1 MDVINLGGG
10 IPDPMPDFLAR
21 PLAFAAR
28 LNAGGDPA
36 GDMELRRALAAK
48 LLRDQGLSF
57 DPPTGIVL
65 TTGAKQALLPALL
78 AMIEPGDEVLTFDP
92 CWVSYAPTIRL
103 AGGIPKPVPLARS
116 GDSFHLD
123 AALLRHA
130 VGDRTRAI
138 IVNTPH
144 NPTGRVFTHDEL
156 TDVAALALDH
166 NMWVLSDESFDK
178 FVFDGHRHV
187 SIAALEGMQRRTV
200 VVQSFSKAFALPG
213 ARVGYAAGPASVCAA
228 MSRFNEHVITCV
240 SPFMQALALRA
251 LGNETEWTAALQA
264 ALRLKR
270 AAIEDFRAYLPGVR
284 LVRTEGTFYALADIS
299 ARNPS
304 SQTFA
309 RWLLDIAHVAVT
321 PGIAFGAGAEGF
333 IRVNL
338 VGPLEAIR
346 TGLSRIQAALA

>member
-10 IPDPMPDFLAR
+10 MPDPMPAFLTT
-21 PLAFAAR
+21 PLVFAAP

-36 GDMELRRALAAK
+36 GEMELRRALAAK
-48 LLRDQGLSF
+48 LVRDQGLSF
-57 DPPTGIVL
+57 DPSAEIVL

-78 AMIEPGDEVLTFDP
+78 AMIEAGDEVLTLDP

-123 AALLRHA
+123 AALLRDS
-130 VGDRTRAI
+130 VSDRTRAI

-156 TDVAALALDH
+156 IDVAALALDR

-213 ARVGYAAGPASVCAA
+213 ARVGYAAAPAAVCAA

-240 SPFMQALALRA
+240 SPFMQSLALRA
-251 LGNETEWTAALQA
+251 LGNEREWTAVLQNA
-264 ALRLKR
+264 FRLKR
-270 AAIEDFRAYLPGVR
+270 AAIEDFRGSLPGVR

-299 ARNPS
+299 ARNAS
-304 SQTFA
+304 SEAFA
-309 RWLLDIAHVAVT
+309 RWLLDTANVAVT
-321 PGIAFGAGAEGF
+321 PGIAFGSGAEGF

-338 VGPLEAIR
+338 VGPLDAIR
-346 TGLSRIQAALA
+346 AGLSRIQAALA